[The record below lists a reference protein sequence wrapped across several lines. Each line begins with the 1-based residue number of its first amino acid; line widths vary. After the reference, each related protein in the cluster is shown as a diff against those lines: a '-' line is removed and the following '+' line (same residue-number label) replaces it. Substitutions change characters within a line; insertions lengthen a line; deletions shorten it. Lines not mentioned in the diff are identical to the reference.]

1 MNEANQEGHSEPIEA
16 GPKGQAACGS
26 DEAEAL
32 HDIEQANADLG
43 KAKDEIQH
51 GVKDLDAAEQK
62 LEAAEEELE
71 EAHHH
76 PKIIH
81 FSVDGENYETELR
94 QWTPN
99 KLIEEF
105 AGLDI
110 ATHYLIETDPH
121 HQANFQGKGTVP
133 FDLHDCASFQV
144 ISVGPAPV
152 SDGSARTGVAFF
164 IAGLQSLGYKP
175 TIAPGRTEH
184 VYFDYQVPTGK
195 FAGRQVR
202 LGLIA
207 PVDFPMTSPGG
218 IHVSPKFYPN
228 QGGGEH
234 PTGGIHDSAEFSS
247 AAGGEWQYWSRPCK
261 NWGAAKK
268 AVATYMSHVWN
279 LWNTQ

>member
-26 DEAEAL
+26 DETEAL

-133 FDLHDCASFQV
+133 TRAEQN
-144 ISVGPAPV
+144 
-152 SDGSARTGVAFF
+152 
-164 IAGLQSLGYKP
+164 
-175 TIAPGRTEH
+175 GR
-184 VYFDYQVPTGK
+184 K
-195 FAGRQVR
+195 WR
-202 LGLIA
+202 L
-207 PVDFPMTSPGG
+207 
-218 IHVSPKFYPN
+218 
-228 QGGGEH
+228 
-234 PTGGIHDSAEFSS
+234 
-247 AAGGEWQYWSRPCK
+247 R
-261 NWGAAKK
+261 
-268 AVATYMSHVWN
+268 
-279 LWNTQ
+279 

>member
-16 GPKGQAACGS
+16 GPKGHEACGS

-32 HDIEQANADLG
+32 HNIEQAKADIG
-43 KAKDEIQH
+43 EAKDEIQH
-51 GVKDLDAAEQK
+51 GRKDLDAAEQK
-62 LEAAEEELE
+62 LEAAEEELA

-81 FSVDGENYETELR
+81 FSVDGENYETER
-94 QWTPN
+94 REWTPN
-99 KLIEEF
+99 ELIEEF
-105 AGLDI
+105 SGLDI

-133 FDLHDCASFQV
+133 FELHDCASFQV

-152 SDGSARTGVAFF
+152 SDGSARSGVAFF
-164 IAGLQSLGYKP
+164 VAGLQSLGYKP
-175 TIAPGRTEH
+175 TIAPGKTEH
-184 VYFDYQVPTGK
+184 VYFDYEVPSGK

-202 LGLIA
+202 LGLIVPA
-207 PVDFPMTSPGG
+207 DFPMTSPGG
-218 IHVSPKFYPN
+218 IHVSPKFHPN

-234 PTGGIHDSAEFSS
+234 PTGGIHDSAEFPS
-247 AAGGEWQYWSRPCK
+247 AAGGEWQYWSRPHK

-279 LWNTQ
+279 LWNAQ